1 MGSFGFPFFT
11 SAGPRRAPVRMQM
24 LSVGT
29 TPRDFIEALVE
40 SLRLFVN
47 GRVESD
53 WFHPHHHIPLSY
65 PLGDKFVEGTDD

>member
-11 SAGPRRAPVRMQM
+11 SAGIRRASVRMQM

-40 SLRLFVN
+40 SLRLSNIAGTTNLTIRN
-47 GRVESD
+47 GFRKSSTTSQTLMD
-53 WFHPHHHIPLSY
+53 
-65 PLGDKFVEGTDD
+65 